1 MDVLLLFISCLTK
14 GKIAL
19 IDEFYL
25 FIGESM
31 FARLPSSSALKT
43 FESAARLGS
52 FKAAAEELA
61 VSATA
66 VSHQIRALED
76 QLGVALFVRK
86 TRRIEL
92 TTAGDALA
100 PILTRA
106 FLDIRNAL
114 EVVVSEEA
122 VIRVSTTPSF
132 ATLWLVPR
140 LLDFYSKFPQYRLQ
154 LDTTTRAVNLKQD
167 RHVDIAI
174 RYGVSPH
181 DGLDAT
187 PLFKETF
194 GAYASPGLLEQGKPC
209 GGYTLIETAWQQK
222 ILSDIGW
229 LNWLG
234 KAGLDIGEPSIVSF
248 DEEEHVLQAAI
259 AGKGLALAS
268 SVLVED
274 LLKRNLLIPYR
285 GEIQQP
291 GAGYTALCRPEQRQA
306 PKVEAFLSWLTG
318 ENLAL

>member
-1 MDVLLLFISCLTK
+1 
-14 GKIAL
+14 
-19 IDEFYL
+19 
-25 FIGESM
+25 M

-52 FKAAAEELA
+52 FKAAAEELT
-61 VSATA
+61 VSPTA

-92 TTAGDALA
+92 TTAGEALA

-140 LLDFYSKFPQYRLQ
+140 LLDFYSKFPKYSVQ

-174 RYGVSPH
+174 RYGVSLH
-181 DGLDAT
+181 EDLDST
-187 PLFKETF
+187 PLFNETF
-194 GAYASPGLLEQGKPC
+194 GAYAAPALLERDEPC
-209 GGYTLIETAWQQK
+209 DGFTLIETAWQQK
-222 ILSDIGW
+222 RFSDIGW
-229 LNWLG
+229 LNWLE
-234 KAGLDIGEPSIVSF
+234 KADINIGEPSIVSF
-248 DEEEHVLQAAI
+248 HEEEHVLQAAV
-259 AGKGLALAS
+259 AGKGIALAS

-274 LLKRNLLIPYR
+274 LLKRNLLVPYR

-306 PKVEAFLSWLTG
+306 RKVEAFLSWLTAD
-318 ENLAL
+318 NLKL

>member
-1 MDVLLLFISCLTK
+1 
-14 GKIAL
+14 
-19 IDEFYL
+19 
-25 FIGESM
+25 M

-52 FKAAAEELA
+52 FKAAAEELT
-61 VSATA
+61 VSPTA

-92 TTAGDALA
+92 TTAGEALA

-140 LLDFYSKFPQYRLQ
+140 LLDFYAKFPKYSVQ

-174 RYGVSPH
+174 RYGVSLH
-181 DGLDAT
+181 EDLDST

-194 GAYASPGLLEQGKPC
+194 GAYASPALLERDEPC
-209 GGYTLIETAWQQK
+209 DGYTLIETAWQQK
-222 ILSDIGW
+222 TFSDIGW
-229 LNWLG
+229 LNWLE
-234 KAGLDIGEPSIVSF
+234 KADINIGDPSIVSF
-248 DEEEHVLQAAI
+248 HEEEHVLQAAV
-259 AGKGLALAS
+259 AGKGIALAS

-274 LLKRNLLIPYR
+274 LLKRNLLVPYR

-306 PKVEAFLSWLTG
+306 RKVEAFLSWLTAD
-318 ENLAL
+318 NLKL

>member
-1 MDVLLLFISCLTK
+1 
-14 GKIAL
+14 
-19 IDEFYL
+19 
-25 FIGESM
+25 M

-66 VSHQIRALED
+66 VSHQIRAMED

-92 TTAGDALA
+92 TTAGAALA

-122 VIRVSTTPSF
+122 VIRISTTPSF

-140 LLDFYSKFPQYRLQ
+140 LLDFYSKYPKYSVQ

-174 RYGVSPH
+174 RYGVSLH
-181 DGLDAT
+181 EDLDAT

-194 GAYASPGLLEQGKPC
+194 GAYASPVLLDREEPC
-209 GGYTLIETAWQQK
+209 GGYTLIETAWQKK
-222 ILSDIGW
+222 ILADIGW
-229 LNWLG
+229 LNWLE
-234 KAGLDIGEPSIVSF
+234 KAGLDISDPTIVSF

-274 LLKRNLLIPYR
+274 LLQRNLLVPYR

-306 PKVEAFLSWLTG
+306 RKVEAFLSWLT
-318 ENLAL
+318 EDHLTL